1 MSVVIIARIAEIKL
15 FLIVQLIKIK
25 AKYTKNRKSNIFVNK
40 KTEKIEIKNNNVKKN
55 GNQ

>member
-1 MSVVIIARIAEIKL
+1 MSVVIIARIAAIKL

-25 AKYTKNRKSNIFVNK
+25 AKYTKNRKSNIFEYK